1 MNTAL
6 VLLVACG
13 ACGLWYVVTS
23 IRIYEDL
30 RRRNIPVSFLWLRVM
45 IPKYAH
51 QYKVITRRESGK
63 VGPLFTHWIV
73 SINLALI
80 LALVGFGIKAF

>member
-6 VLLVACG
+6 VLLAACG

-51 QYKVITRRESGK
+51 QYKVITQRESGK
-63 VGPLFTHWIV
+63 TGPLFYQWIV
-73 SINLALI
+73 SINLALMFA
-80 LALVGFGIKAF
+80 LAGLAIKAF